1 MCVMRFRKIRERERE
16 RERCR
21 KIIRATRGG
30 DGESYWEYRERR
42 KRRRGYWLSLVWKV
56 TEQVE
61 QQKHDNV
68 YVPSV

>member
-1 MCVMRFRKIRERERE
+1 MCVQRFRKIRERERE
-16 RERCR
+16 RERERCR
-21 KIIRATRGG
+21 RGG